1 LVEDVFLKAKMNG
14 DIYKISQY
22 ATKNAKEFLA
32 EAFTMYDFRRES
44 LPDYIVKM
52 IEEVFDL

>member
-1 LVEDVFLKAKMNG
+1 MNG